1 MIDTNVDNIH
11 NLIQSS
17 KVLVFDFD
25 GTIANTEPLHWEAY
39 KLCLKEIGVQ
49 LQSADISR
57 YIGNSEL
64 MIYNFIKH
72 DFSVDFNNDEFL
84 KKRLKYFYKL
94 VDNTELKPFPSLI
107 TIMEQYPINSKL
119 ILSSQTLSVI
129 SHLLKKWRIEGW
141 FSRIISAPH
150 ENKTKEN
157 ILANFGEYSQCE
169 NKDVVFFDDLNRHV
183 SLAISHGMKGIAVTK
198 KEMLSEFTDLD
209 GFVLVE

>member
-1 MIDTNVDNIH
+1 MINTNVDNIH
-11 NLIQSS
+11 NLIHSS

-49 LQSADISR
+49 LQPADISR

-72 DFSVDFNNDEFL
+72 DFSVDFNNDEFFT
-84 KKRLKYFYKL
+84 KRLHYFYKL
-94 VDNTELKPFPSLI
+94 VDDTELKPFPSLI
-107 TIMEQYPINSKL
+107 NIMEQYSINSKL
-119 ILSSQTLSVI
+119 ILSSQALSVI
-129 SHLLKKWRIEGW
+129 SYLLKKWRIEEW

-150 ENKTKEN
+150 ESRTKED
-157 ILANFGEYSQCE
+157 ILANFSEYSQCE

-183 SLAISHGMKGIAVTK
+183 SLAISYGMKGVAVTK
-198 KEMLSEFTDLD
+198 KETLSEFANLD
-209 GFVLVE
+209 GFVLIE